1 MYKPR
6 VITAHLQY
14 LKLSFNDLLW
24 ICLSLAKIKALLFRT
39 QNQRNS
45 TTEVMLL
52 YLCTVWWII
61 LDPKYI
67 YSLVL
72 VKAIGHSSKTRFSPP
87 QSLGHPS
94 EESTSHFCEFV
105 VVKQTWSK
113 TPSLSQSILWYWALS
128 WLQPLG
134 LLQLLPGVTELS
146 GISVT
151 KKVKKSLGKLILI
164 YHWLDMNPGIDLM
177 ITIVF

>member
-1 MYKPR
+1 M
-6 VITAHLQY
+6 I
-14 LKLSFNDLLW
+14 
-24 ICLSLAKIKALLFRT
+24 SLEYVYFWPKVLLFRT
-39 QNQRNS
+39 QHQWNS

-52 YLCTVWWII
+52 YGKLI

-72 VKAIGHSSKTRFSPP
+72 VKAIGHSAKTRFSPP
-87 QSLGHPS
+87 QPLGHPS

-113 TPSLSQSILWYWALS
+113 TPSLSQSTLWYWALL
-128 WLQPLG
+128 WLQPSG

-151 KKVKKSLGKLILI
+151 KKVKKKLCKLILN
-164 YHWLDMNPGIDLM
+164 HNWFDLNPGIEFIKEKTD
-177 ITIVF
+177 